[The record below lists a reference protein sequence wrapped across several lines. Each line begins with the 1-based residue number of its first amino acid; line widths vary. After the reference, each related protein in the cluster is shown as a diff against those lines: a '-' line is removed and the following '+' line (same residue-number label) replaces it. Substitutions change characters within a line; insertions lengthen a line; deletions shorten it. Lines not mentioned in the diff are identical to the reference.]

1 MTHIRLAF
9 SVLFIVALACPMV
22 FAQPPVLFFDAN
34 TQDRG
39 DEAWENIGSAGG
51 AVPQT
56 DDHPELEEGTVEVAG
71 MSFFTKYYTVP
82 DSHAVFAND
91 EPLDDAPVV
100 FLENWTW
107 GSLIR
112 INGSRF
118 PGEAEEHHMYG
129 IHSNAPEETQTMRVM
144 LPFDEGDWGWIDNV
158 NIMQTAIGVREDHE
172 SIADT
177 GLDLGQG
184 VWRFMHVSFESG
196 IAVTFYL
203 DGEETGEVPSEV
215 TFDPKHPMNLHALFA
230 NSAGESVQACNCSAV
245 NFKLWDR
252 WLSADEINDDIAQTV
267 GGAAVES
274 MDKLATTW
282 GQIKHI
288 R

>member
-1 MTHIRLAF
+1 M
-9 SVLFIVALACPMV
+9 AL
-22 FAQPPVLFFDAN
+22 AQPPVLFFDAN
-34 TQDRG
+34 TQDDD
-39 DEAWENIGSAGG
+39 DEAWANSGSAGG

-56 DDHPELEEGTVEVAG
+56 DDHPKLEQGTVDVAG
-71 MSFFTKYYTVP
+71 MSFFSKYYTVHK
-82 DSHAVFAND
+82 SGAVFAND

-100 FLENWTW
+100 FLEDWTW
-107 GSLIR
+107 SALIR

-158 NIMQTAIGVREDHE
+158 NIMQTAIGIREDHE

-184 VWRFMHVSFESG
+184 RWRFMHVAFESG

-203 DGEETGEVPSEV
+203 DGEVTGEVPSEV

-245 NFKLWDR
+245 HFKLWDR
-252 WLSADEINDDIAQTV
+252 WLSADEINADIAQTV
-267 GGAAVES
+267 GGTAVES
-274 MDKLATTW
+274 IDKLATTW
-282 GQIKHI
+282 GQIKYSQ
-288 R
+288 

>member
-1 MTHIRLAF
+1 M
-9 SVLFIVALACPMV
+9 AL
-22 FAQPPVLFFDAN
+22 AQPPVLFFDAN
-34 TQDRG
+34 TQDDD
-39 DEAWENIGSAGG
+39 DEEWANSGSAGG

-56 DDHPELEEGTVEVAG
+56 DDHPKLEQGTVDVAG
-71 MSFFTKYYTVP
+71 MSFFSKYYTVHK
-82 DSHAVFAND
+82 SGAVFAND

-100 FLENWTW
+100 FLEKWTM
-107 GSLIR
+107 STLVR

-129 IHSNAPEETQTMRVM
+129 IHSNAPEENQTMRVM
-144 LPFDEGDWGWIDNV
+144 LPFDEGDFGWIDNV
-158 NIMQTAIGVREDHE
+158 NIMQPAIGVREDHE

-184 VWRFMHVSFESG
+184 RWRFMHVAFESG

-203 DGEETGEVPSEV
+203 DGEVTGEVPYEV

-245 NFKLWDR
+245 HFKLWDR
-252 WLSADEINDDIAQTV
+252 WLSQEEIRDDIIQTV
-267 GGAAVES
+267 GPTAVGAI
-274 MDKLATTW
+274 DKLATTW
-282 GQIKHI
+282 GQIKHSQ
-288 R
+288 

>member
-1 MTHIRLAF
+1 MTHTRLTL
-9 SVLFIVALACPMV
+9 SLLFIVAVVCPMAL
-22 FAQPPVLFFDAN
+22 AQPPVLFFDAN
-34 TQDRG
+34 TQDD
-39 DEAWENIGSAGG
+39 DEAWANSGSAGG

-56 DDHPELEEGTVEVAG
+56 DDHPKLEEGTVDVAG
-71 MSFFTKYYTVP
+71 IAFFSKYYTVHK
-82 DSHAVFAND
+82 SGAVFAND

-100 FLENWTW
+100 FLEDWTW
-107 GSLIR
+107 SALIR

-158 NIMQTAIGVREDHE
+158 NIMQTAIGIREDHE

-184 VWRFMHVSFESG
+184 RWRFMHVAFESG

-203 DGEETGEVPSEV
+203 DGEVTGEVPSEV

-245 NFKLWDR
+245 NFKMWDR
-252 WLSADEINDDIAQTV
+252 WLSADEINADIAQTV
-267 GGAAVES
+267 GGTAVES
-274 MDKLATTW
+274 IDKLATT
-282 GQIKHI
+282 
-288 R
+288 

>member
-1 MTHIRLAF
+1 M
-9 SVLFIVALACPMV
+9 AL
-22 FAQPPVLFFDAN
+22 AQPPVLFFDAN
-34 TQDRG
+34 TQDDD
-39 DEAWENIGSAGG
+39 DEAWANSGSAGG

-56 DDHPELEEGTVEVAG
+56 DDRPTLEEGTVEVAG

-91 EPLDDAPVV
+91 EPLDDTPEV

-107 GSLIR
+107 GSLVR

-118 PGEAEEHHMYG
+118 PGGAEEHHMYG
-129 IHSNAPEETQTMRVM
+129 IHSNAPEENQTMRVM

-184 VWRFMHVSFESG
+184 VWRFMHVAFESG

-215 TFDPKHPMNLHALFA
+215 TFDLKHPMNLHALFA

-245 NFKLWDR
+245 YFKLWDR
-252 WLSADEINDDIAQTV
+252 WLSADEINADMAQTV
-267 GGAAVES
+267 GGTTAVES
-274 MDKLATTW
+274 LDKLATTW
-282 GQIKHI
+282 GQIKHS